1 MKDILLA
8 VIPATILSVISY
20 ILGYKKNV
28 SDINLNR
35 LEALEKSIT
44 VYNVIIDDMAQKIE
58 HLTGEIAKL
67 ELRIEEL
74 MAENRALK
82 NNKKIF

>member
-1 MKDILLA
+1 MKDILIT
-8 VIPATILSVISY
+8 VIPTVIMSVVGY
-20 ILGYKKNV
+20 VFGYKKNV
-28 SDINLNR
+28 ADLNLNR

-58 HLTGEIAKL
+58 HLTGEISKL

-74 MAENRALK
+74 MVENRNLK
-82 NNKKIF
+82 NNNSL